1 MREPSASPLSPQER
15 CNARRWLLLAVSAMA
30 LSALLA
36 ILLVLSRTPG
46 VQELF
51 GLKAAFHTVLVLHVN
66 FAVLVWLLSFG
77 GVLWS
82 LALKRRAPLID
93 GLAYGLAVAGAL
105 LLLLSPWLGEV
116 VPVMSNY
123 IPVLDTPLFFTGLI
137 SFAGGVSLLAFGV
150 VLQAAAPKTSALR
163 LAALAWFAAL
173 TVFVLHALQLLD
185 LRPLAYE
192 QLFWGGGHL
201 LQFVYLLL
209 LFAVWQ
215 VRGGHAVVVSPRL
228 TYGLLGVA
236 LLIALIFDPASE
248 PSRTAFTRL
257 MQFGTPLLL
266 LPAMWTL
273 VRDKSLR
280 HDVTLAASLGLMG
293 LGLLVGAL
301 INSDTVT
308 VTAHYHAT
316 NAAITV
322 AFMGAAYEL
331 LPRLGFFT
339 PAQRVQQWQ
348 LRLYASGM
356 ALYVIGMATSGW
368 LGVPRKSAL
377 VIDGGSAQLAMAV
390 MGMGGL
396 VSVVATL
403 LFVGLMFAAMT
414 RRSALLLNKSMGEV
428 S

>member
-1 MREPSASPLSPQER
+1 MRELITAPLSQQQR
-15 CNARRWLLLAVSAMA
+15 SSARRWLLLAVSAMA

-51 GLKAAFHTVLVLHVN
+51 GLRAAFHTVLVLHVN

-77 GVLWS
+77 GVLW
-82 LALKRRAPLID
+82 ALSWRHHAPLRD
-93 GLAYGLAVAGAL
+93 ALAFGLAIAGAL
-105 LLLLSPWLGEV
+105 LLLASPWLGAAA
-116 VPVMSNY
+116 PVMSNY
-123 IPVLDTPLFFTGLI
+123 IPVLDTPLFLTGLI
-137 SFAGGVSLLAFGV
+137 SFAGGVSLLALGV
-150 VLQAAAPKTSALR
+150 VLQAAAPKNSTLR
-163 LAALAWFAAL
+163 LAAFAWFAAL
-173 TVFVLHALQLLD
+173 TVFVLHALW
-185 LRPLAYE
+185 LRDPGSIIYE

-215 VRGGHAVVVSPRL
+215 VRGGRSVVSSPRL

-236 LLIALIFDPASE
+236 LLIALIFDPASA
-248 PSRTAFTRL
+248 PSRIAFTRL

-273 VRDKSLR
+273 VRGTSLR
-280 HDVTLAASLGLMG
+280 HDVALAASFLLMA
-293 LGLLVGAL
+293 LGLLIGAL

-339 PAQRVQQWQ
+339 PTPRAQQWQ

-377 VIDGGSAQLAMAV
+377 VIEGGSAQLAMAV

-396 VSVVATL
+396 IAVVATL
-403 LFVGLMFAAMT
+403 LFVGLMVTAMA
-414 RRSALLLNKSMGEV
+414 RRSALLLSKPMGEV